1 MKPFRLALLAGAVVA
16 LASPSVASSQQLLS
30 DSHTIGCFLMTSGPA
45 CSPATNAFFMSAAQP
60 TVADFASIESNGEAA
75 ARNEED
81 AGSSPFSFMTS
92 GMRPYIG
99 LGVAAGL
106 AIAFY
111 PNGSDTPPS
120 LSFTEDPPT
129 TVDDPETPSGETGG
143 NNPITDV
150 VVTPEPLSMAL
161 LGTGLAGMGGISALR
176 RRRNRR

>member
-16 LASPSVASSQQLLS
+16 LASPSVASPEQLLS
-30 DSHTIGCFLMTSGPA
+30 DNRTIGCFLMTSGPA
-45 CSPATNAFFMSAAQP
+45 GSPATNAFIMSASQP
-60 TVADFASIESNGEAA
+60 TVANFASIEAKGEAA
-75 ARNEED
+75 ARAEEE
-81 AGSSPFSFMTS
+81 AGNSPFSFMTS

-106 AIAFY
+106 AVAFY
-111 PNGSDTPPS
+111 PSGSDAAPS

-129 TVDDPETPSGETGG
+129 SDDDTENPGG
-143 NNPITDV
+143 DTAGSNPITDV